1 MNVMKKILNALNF
14 ANVNNLGELR
24 TLLRQIEPSSAS
36 TTSQT
41 QHSISGAASV
51 PAGIEHAHGAF

>member
-24 TLLRQIEPSSAS
+24 TLLRQVDAAPASAK
-36 TTSQT
+36 SQT
-41 QHSISGAASV
+41 QHAISGAASG